1 MTGVAIAVAL
11 IPPAAVVG
19 IGLGIFSV
27 EIALFSFLNLLANLL
42 GIIIGFMVT
51 FLIKK
56 ISPRKYQ
63 EKKIAVSV
71 LKKNIVLIIG
81 LAVLVGLIEI
91 FLIYLKII

>member
-19 IGLGIFSV
+19 IGLGIFSF

-42 GIIIGFMVT
+42 GIVIGFMVT

-63 EKKIAVSV
+63 EKKIAENV
-71 LKKNIVLIIG
+71 LKNIILIIG

-91 FLIYLKII
+91 FLIYLKIT